1 MSAEASSLPWDM
13 SDRISFASQPS
24 TPPVLNVRFS
34 QIILR
39 NLFLHFPLS
48 LSSRIRL
55 NFSKQTRTYDGKME
69 ISLISAKEKSLHF
82 CLLIQTSTQGFYDR
96 LLSRGVCDN
105 MPAKGKLRRITS
117 IISYDKV
124 KRLQKRKNT
133 RERKSGRFRKR
144 FSAKLRFAL
153 VFRSAWW
160 FCSGVCLSGG
170 AKRRHLS

>member
-1 MSAEASSLPWDM
+1 M

-24 TPPVLNVRFS
+24 TPPVLKVRFS
-34 QIILR
+34 QIIFR

-96 LLSRGVCDN
+96 LLSRGICEN
-105 MPAKGKLRRITS
+105 APTKGKLRRMTS
-117 IISYDKV
+117 RTPYDIYKKAV
-124 KRLQKRKNT
+124 LRKTT
-133 RERKSGRFRKR
+133 RERKNGRFRKR
-144 FSAKLRFAL
+144 FSAKLRFSLAFRLAL
-153 VFRSAWW
+153 L
-160 FCSGVCLSGG
+160 FCSGVWLSVG

>member
-24 TPPVLNVRFS
+24 TPPVLKVRFS
-34 QIILR
+34 QIIFR

-153 VFRSAWW
+153 AFRSA
-160 FCSGVCLSGG
+160 
-170 AKRRHLS
+170 